1 MYRRISLIFVC
12 ALVFVFVA
20 ANALPS
26 AAQGGPESLVSG
38 LNSPRALFV
47 ADDGTVY
54 VVEAGMG
61 GTTPTGMTGP
71 SGLEALSG
79 ATGRV
84 SSIGEDGTLT
94 PVLNDLPSVDLGG
107 SETAGPTAL
116 HVTESSV
123 WLLMNGG
130 PMNQPLYF
138 SLLELDRAT
147 NRIKTTIDL
156 FSYEAANNPDGK
168 EIDSNP
174 IDFAVGDDG
183 IIYIADAG
191 GNDILTWT
199 AEDGLETLVVWEEND
214 VPTSIDI
221 GPDGNLYVSFLTPFP
236 FPEGGARIDVISPD
250 GDLVKQY
257 MGLTLAV
264 NVVVTDD
271 GAIYAVEFGR
281 FDLAIADADTSPWVP
296 NSGRVV
302 MVSDEGITPV
312 AEGLNF
318 PYALAQNADGN
329 WLVTNSSAYSAPG
342 TGEVLLI
349 EAGM

>member
-1 MYRRISLIFVC
+1 MYRRISLIGVLC
-12 ALVFVFVA
+12 LALIFIA
-20 ANALPS
+20 ANALPT
-26 AAQGGPESLVSG
+26 AAQDGPQSLVSG
-38 LNSPRALFV
+38 LNSPRALYV

-84 SSIGEDGTLT
+84 STLAEDGTLT
-94 PVLNDLPSVDLGG
+94 PVLSDLPSVDLGG
-107 SETAGPTAL
+107 SETAGPTAVA
-116 HVTESSV
+116 VTESSLWV
-123 WLLMNGG
+123 MFNGG
-130 PMNQPLYF
+130 PMSHPLYF
-138 SLLELDRAT
+138 SLVELDAAT
-147 NRIKTTIDL
+147 HRIKTSIDL
-156 FSYEAANNPDGK
+156 FSYEATENPDGK
-168 EIDSNP
+168 EVDCNP
-174 IDFAVGDDG
+174 IDFAIAEDG
-183 IIYIADAG
+183 TIYIVDAG

-199 AEDGLETLVVWEEND
+199 AEDGLQTLMVWENND
-214 VPTSIDI
+214 VPTSIDL
-221 GPDGNLYVSFLTPFP
+221 GPDGNLYISFLTPFP

-257 MGLTLAV
+257 TGLTLAV
-264 NVVVTDD
+264 NVAVTDD

-281 FDLAIADADTSPWVP
+281 FDLSIADADTSPWVP

-302 MVSDEGITPV
+302 MVSDDGVTPV

-318 PYALAQNADGN
+318 PYALAQDADGN
-329 WLVTNSSAYSAPG
+329 WLVTNSSAYSEPG
-342 TGEVLLI
+342 SGEVLLI